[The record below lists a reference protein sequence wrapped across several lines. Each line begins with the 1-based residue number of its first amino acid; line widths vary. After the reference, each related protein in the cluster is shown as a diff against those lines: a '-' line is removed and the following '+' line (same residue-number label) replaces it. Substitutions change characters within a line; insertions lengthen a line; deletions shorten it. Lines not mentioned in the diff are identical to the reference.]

1 MKPYI
6 IYIKEGPKDGYIKI
20 KESELKNVIKKA
32 YDDGYN
38 AGYKDGKQNN
48 WYWNTPTIT
57 TTGTSTYLN
66 NTDKTPGYY
75 KYEVTCSGETANSA
89 GD

>member
-20 KESELKNVIKKA
+20 KESELKKVIEKA

-38 AGYKDGKQNN
+38 AGYKDGKQNG

-57 TTGTSTYLN
+57 TTGTPVYYSN
-66 NTDKTPGYY
+66 KTSNPDYY
-75 KYEVTCSGETANSA
+75 KYEVTCSGETANTG